1 MLHPTQTPCNVLLT
15 IQTHR
20 SVTSY
25 KKHIQLIA
33 SYNKSVINFR
43 KQSSFTTLAK
53 MARVVSE
60 MTVLY
65 VADMDTRRSKYQLN
79 ITLAFR
85 DLTQLDNRLGIWPV
99 KNLASASPNGSSW
112 AIYDR
117 PGQTCV
123 SQRALRSVTNNDMV
137 VPCSRL
143 KFGERAF
150 SIAAP
155 RAWNSIPAV
164 LRITLNTATFK
175 KNLKT
180 FLFRE
185 SYSSF

>member
-117 PGQTCV
+117 QECV
-123 SQRALRSVTNNDMV
+123 SEGTPIGHEQRHGRAMLSAQVRRTCIQHRRSESMEQYSC
-137 VPCSRL
+137 CSAHHTEHCYVQ
-143 KFGERAF
+143 KEPENIF
-150 SIAAP
+150 
-155 RAWNSIPAV
+155 IP
-164 LRITLNTATFK
+164 
-175 KNLKT
+175 
-180 FLFRE
+180 
-185 SYSSF
+185 

>member
-117 PGQTCV
+117 PGQTWCNLQIKQA
-123 SQRALRSVTNNDMV
+123 SKAIAER
-137 VPCSRL
+137 RL
-143 KFGERAF
+143 SMA
-150 SIAAP
+150 IVILVYTAA
-155 RAWNSIPAV
+155 RC
-164 LRITLNTATFK
+164 LN
-175 KNLKT
+175 
-180 FLFRE
+180 
-185 SYSSF
+185 